1 MQTTLILNGSPH
13 PNGDTAHALQFLTA
27 HLNGSVKQI
36 SAYTAKVAPCTD
48 CRRCKIQTGC
58 AIEDEMQQI
67 YPLLENCDN
76 LVLASP
82 LYFSELTGPLLSLCS
97 RLQTYFSAAY
107 FRNAPSPC
115 KPKKA
120 SVLLVGG
127 GTGNPEKAYN
137 TARCVFRC
145 LHVQEC
151 YPMTCCHATDHMPV
165 LEDALFLRNLR
176 EMADFLN
183 TPLQSQT

>member
-27 HLNGSVKQI
+27 HLNESVKQI

-67 YPLLENCDN
+67 YPLLESCDN

-82 LYFSELTGPLLSLCS
+82 LYFSELTGPLL
-97 RLQTYFSAAY
+97 SAAY